1 MTTNKITEEFIE
13 RMGLSAQSDGLPR
26 IAGRLFGFF
35 IMEGG
40 VHSFSEIAERLMVS
54 RGSVS
59 TNARILE
66 SLGILER
73 ITRPGDRQDYFQLSE
88 DPYGKLLQGYVVR
101 MRQNLDIVQ
110 RTTNKLSAS
119 NKNTHKRL
127 QDMDRFYS
135 TAIDNTL
142 TILDSWTTSG
152 KPGSKSKKS

>member
-1 MTTNKITEEFIE
+1 MTNKKIAEEFIE

-26 IAGRLFGFF
+26 IAGRIFGFF

-40 VHSFSEIAERLMVS
+40 VHSFSEIAERLLVS

-73 ITRPGDRQDYFQLSE
+73 ITRPGDRQDYFELSE
-88 DPYGKLLQGYVVR
+88 DPYGKLLQGYVIR
-101 MRQNLDIVQ
+101 MRQNLDIVE
-110 RTTNKLSAS
+110 RTSKKLSATS
-119 NKNTHKRL
+119 KKTHKRL
-127 QDMDRFYS
+127 QEMDRFYR

-142 TILDSWTTSG
+142 VILDSWNTNG
-152 KPGSKSKKS
+152 KSNSK